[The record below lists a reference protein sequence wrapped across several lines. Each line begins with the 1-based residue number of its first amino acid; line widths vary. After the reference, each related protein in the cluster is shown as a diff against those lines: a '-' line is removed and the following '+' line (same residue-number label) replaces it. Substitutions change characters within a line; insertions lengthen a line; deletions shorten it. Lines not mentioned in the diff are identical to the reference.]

1 MKPFIAHIVSN
12 LRLTMR
18 ERTVFFFNYAFPLF
32 FFFMFATLGK
42 AKETNSIAA
51 VLTSVLTIGLLG
63 NGFFGG
69 GLRAISE
76 RENGILRRYKV
87 APPGALPILVSG
99 LVVGVLQ
106 YLPVVILML
115 ALSIVQYGMAW
126 PANWLSFFAFVI
138 IANFAMRSMGG
149 IIAAVANSMAES
161 QIIIQCLYFPMM
173 LLSGATVPIS
183 ILPEWAQNL
192 VQFIPS
198 THMVSGLQGILLKHE
213 SLLDNW
219 KSVAALLVTTLACTL
234 ISLKVFRWEKGE
246 KMPPRAK
253 TWVLAVLA
261 PFFVIGAW
269 NLQSKENL
277 NKTKILD
284 RELARKQTILIKNAR
299 IFTST
304 GTVIEGGSVLIKNG
318 KIAQIITGTAPEGK
332 TLNALEIEAAGKTLL
347 PGLIDAHIHLGAPG
361 GIYEDAGKYQDLK
374 LTEQR
379 LKAYLYSGITSVK
392 STGDWVDTMLDLR
405 KRERSGEIL
414 TSELYAV
421 GPLFSAAGGHPT
433 QMLKYLPQ
441 NMQALG
447 ESQFVRL
454 PKSEAEARQ
463 MVRELK
469 AKGVD
474 GIKAVLESGTEKS
487 PMARLDLKIL
497 RAICAEAKAQGLK
510 TVVHTS
516 KGIDVQDAFEA
527 GADGV
532 EHGSSNDTLPDD
544 LLKKMAASGFFYD
557 PTLSVFDSLRMIGD
571 QDFARLDDSL
581 LQQAVPLDLL
591 KSTRKLITRQAANQE
606 YAIDMNRVKANL
618 KRVFDAGVRL
628 VTGTDAGN
636 PLVFHGPTI
645 QYELELWVAAGIPA
659 EQALIAATRTSAELL
674 GQGSRIGTIE
684 VGKDANLLLVDGD
697 PVKDIKSLSR
707 ISAVLLKGERISRN
721 SLLKDEDE

>member
-1 MKPFIAHIVSN
+1 MKPFIAHIISN
-12 LRLTMR
+12 LRLTLR
-18 ERTVFFFNYAFPLF
+18 ERTSFFFNYGFPLF

-99 LVVGVLQ
+99 MVVGVLQ

-115 ALSIVQYGMAW
+115 VLSIVQYGMAW
-126 PANWLSFFAFVI
+126 PANWLSFFVFVI
-138 IANFAMRSMGG
+138 LSNFAMRSMGG

-161 QIIIQCLYFPMM
+161 QIIIQCLYFPML

-183 ILPEWAQNL
+183 VLPEWAQGL

-198 THMVSGLQGILLKHE
+198 THMVSGLQGILLKQE

-219 KSVAALLVTTLACTL
+219 KSVLALIVTTLACTL

-253 TWVLAVLA
+253 VWVLAVLA

-277 NKTKILD
+277 TKTKMLD

-299 IFTST
+299 IFTAT
-304 GTVIEGGSVLIKNG
+304 GAVIEGGSVLVKNG
-318 KIAQIITGTAPEGK
+318 KIARIFTGTAPEGK
-332 TLNALEIEAAGKTLL
+332 SLNALEIEAAGKTLL
-347 PGLIDAHIHLGAPG
+347 PGLIDVHIHLGAPG
-361 GIYEDAGKYQDLK
+361 GIYEDAAKYQDLK
-374 LTEQR
+374 LNEKR

-405 KRERSGEIL
+405 RRERSGEVL
-414 TSELYAV
+414 TAELYAV

-441 NMQALG
+441 SMQALG

-454 PKSEAEARQ
+454 PKSEEEARQ
-463 MVRELK
+463 MVRDLK

-474 GIKAVLESGTEKS
+474 GIKAVLESGTAKS
-487 PMARLDLKIL
+487 PMPRLDLKIL
-497 RAICAEAKAQGLK
+497 HSICAEAKAQGLR

-516 KGIDVQDAFEA
+516 KAVDVQDAFDA

-532 EHGSSNDTLPDD
+532 EHGSANDVLSDE
-544 LLKKMAASGFFYD
+544 LLKRMAASGFYYD
-557 PTLSVFDSLRMIGD
+557 PTLSVFDSLRMIGE
-571 QDFARLDDSL
+571 QDFSRLDDSL

-591 KSTRKLITRQAANQE
+591 KSTRKLMTRQAANLE
-606 YAIDMNRVKANL
+606 YAIDMNRVRANL
-618 KRVFDAGVRL
+618 KRVFDAGVKL
-628 VTGTDAGN
+628 VTGSDAGN

-645 QYELELWVAAGIPA
+645 QQELDLWVAAGIPA
-659 EQALIAATRTSAELL
+659 DRALIAATRTSAELL
-674 GQGSRIGTIE
+674 GQAGRIGTIE

-697 PVKDIKSLSR
+697 PLKDIKSLSR
-707 ISAVLLKGERISRN
+707 ISAVMLKGERIGRN